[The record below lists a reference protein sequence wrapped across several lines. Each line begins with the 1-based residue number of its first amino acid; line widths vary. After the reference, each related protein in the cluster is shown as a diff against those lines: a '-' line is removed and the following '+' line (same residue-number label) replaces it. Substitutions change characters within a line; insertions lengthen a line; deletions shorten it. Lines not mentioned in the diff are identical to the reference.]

1 MREVPREVAAAFA
14 EESGLLFFE
23 TSAKTGAGVG
33 EVFTEIG
40 KRHPFSALRRT
51 DGLTPCEVLTPLLPS
66 TAKKIPLDTLAGA
79 GRAGA
84 AAKPAAGAT
93 AASGAADR
101 VKLGEDV
108 KTKEA
113 CAC

>member
-1 MREVPREVAAAFA
+1 M
-14 EESGLLFFE
+14 
-23 TSAKTGAGVG
+23 
-33 EVFTEIG
+33 
-40 KRHPFSALRRT
+40 
-51 DGLTPCEVLTPLLPS
+51 PCVVSTPLLPP

-101 VKLGEDV
+101 VKLGEDA

>member
-40 KRHPFSALRRT
+40 TRHPFSALY
-51 DGLTPCEVLTPLLPS
+51 V
-66 TAKKIPLDTLAGA
+66 
-79 GRAGA
+79 GRMG
-84 AAKPAAGAT
+84 
-93 AASGAADR
+93 
-101 VKLGEDV
+101 
-108 KTKEA
+108 
-113 CAC
+113 